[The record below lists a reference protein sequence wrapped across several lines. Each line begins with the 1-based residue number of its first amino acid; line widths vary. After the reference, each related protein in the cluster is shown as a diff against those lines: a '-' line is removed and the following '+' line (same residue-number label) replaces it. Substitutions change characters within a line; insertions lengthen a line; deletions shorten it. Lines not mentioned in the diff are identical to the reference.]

1 MIGRD
6 KYLDPKGNWWVPL
19 SLALLSY
26 NLLPST
32 CVFETSRA
40 KYGVLTVMEYQLQ
53 IIIVKVGQADNVMY
67 NV

>member
-19 SLALLSY
+19 CFTFVQS
-26 NLLPST
+26 PST

-40 KYGVLTVMEYQLQ
+40 KYNVLTVMEYQLYIF
-53 IIIVKVGQADNVMY
+53 IIKVGQADNEMD